1 MATTT
6 SFSTTTSSRRLMST
20 LDISRSLI
28 WHDELPTPNW
38 DVVGTWIERRP
49 EADQAELWNDV
60 ARQWFEHLGEA
71 AGEDYGY
78 CEGKRTIVFGP
89 MDERLFRN
97 LTTCGDESQK
107 TLLALLPEI
116 AEFRTPGKL
125 LVLAWNGR
133 DDYYRYV
140 GRFHGEGS
148 FGASAGMHI
157 RDDHPHIALCHVP
170 GDRSLAT
177 LAHETT
183 HAALTHLDLPQWIEE
198 GLAQMFENDMAGRAS
213 ILLTPEQAKKHRRYW
228 HRHGLDGFWFG
239 DCFHRSGDAQEL
251 SYELAEI
258 LIRLLF
264 SDHRPGWFSTTKQ
277 KQLMKFFRAAKRTDG
292 GRDAA
297 LDHLE
302 YGIDELAEKFLGPIE
317 LEPKA
322 DRPRNT
328 TWNADRTN

>member
-1 MATTT
+1 
-6 SFSTTTSSRRLMST
+6 MSQ
-20 LDISRSLI
+20 LDISQSLL
-28 WHDELPTPNW
+28 WHDELPVPNW

-49 EADQAELWNDV
+49 EADRAELWNDV

-71 AGEDYGY
+71 AGDEYGY

-89 MDERLFRN
+89 KNERLYRN

-107 TLLALLPEI
+107 TLLALLPGI

-125 LVLAWNGR
+125 LVLAWNGQ

-148 FGASAGMHI
+148 YGASAGMHI
-157 RDDHPHIALCHVP
+157 RDDHSHIALLHVP
-170 GDRSLAT
+170 GDRSIAT

-198 GLAQMFENDMAGRAS
+198 GLAQMFENDMAGRAA

-228 HRHGLDGFWFG
+228 NRHGLDGFWFG

-251 SYELAEI
+251 GYELAEI

-264 SDHRPGWFSTTKQ
+264 SDHRPGWFSKGKQ
-277 KQLMKFFRAAKRTDG
+277 TQLMKFLRAAKRTDG

-317 LEPKA
+317 LEPKT
-322 DRPRNT
+322 DRSRNT